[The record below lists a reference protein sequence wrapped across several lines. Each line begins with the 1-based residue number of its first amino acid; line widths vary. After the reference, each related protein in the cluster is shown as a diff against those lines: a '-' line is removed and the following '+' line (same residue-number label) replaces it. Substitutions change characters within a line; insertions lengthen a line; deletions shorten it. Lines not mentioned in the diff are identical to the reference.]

1 MIEYGKNTLGKD
13 LRVFDPVTI
22 GFPSRE
28 RMHQESYPGT
38 VIGSQAVLRPGTVIY
53 CDVVIGD
60 RFQCGHNVMI
70 REHTSIGNDS
80 SIGTGTIIEG
90 FCQIGNR
97 VRIQSMVFLPTRTEI
112 GDDVFIGPHAVL
124 TNDRFPPTGKP
135 ELKGPVIQDGAVI
148 GANCT
153 ILPGIRIGR
162 GAAVAAGAVVTRDV
176 PQGMIA
182 VGVPAR
188 NKEIPAEMRR
198 EGL

>member
-1 MIEYGKNTLGKD
+1 
-13 LRVFDPVTI
+13 
-22 GFPSRE
+22 
-28 RMHQESYPGT
+28 
-38 VIGSQAVLRPGTVIY
+38 
-53 CDVVIGD
+53 
-60 RFQCGHNVMI
+60 
-70 REHTSIGNDS
+70 
-80 SIGTGTIIEG
+80 
-90 FCQIGNR
+90 R
-97 VRIQSMVFLPTRTEI
+97 VRIQSMAFLPTRTDI

-135 ELKGPVIQDGAVI
+135 ELQGPVIQDGAVL

-176 PQGMIA
+176 PPGMIA